1 MDTKEKIEKVFK
13 GIEGELKDLT
23 RETGELRILFKFD
36 GEQIFVK
43 VNEGGVHFNSLKEV
57 SNEIISSRKAIEEL
71 LNGERALID
80 LLRSKELKVKGKLG
94 NLMALLKVLNKHG
107 IRSGMESS
115 SLCQVLGAVFNNI
128 CNENEEVMKSVSKYK
143 AVFELGSNEESCCL
157 TIDSKFNLESGKC
170 LKPVA
175 KIYTSKETW
184 EKIFNGEENIGMVA
198 MKGKVKIEGNLLQ
211 AFKLKTII
219 DKII

>member
-170 LKPVA
+170 LK
-175 KIYTSKETW
+175 TSC
-184 EKIFNGEENIGMVA
+184 
-198 MKGKVKIEGNLLQ
+198 
-211 AFKLKTII
+211 
-219 DKII
+219 